1 MRIMTDHKLP
11 RLYVP
16 QALRA
21 REKISLDST
30 QTHYLL
36 HVLRRKAGDQLRLFQ
51 DASGEFIGTI
61 EAISKKGCVVL
72 LEKQTRAPADT
83 MSITLCFAPI
93 KRQRL
98 ELLLEKATELGVT
111 HLQPVKTQHSM
122 DIGNTERLQAIVTE
136 AAEQCERLT
145 VPQIC
150 PLKDLK
156 TLIGQWN
163 STTPLYWCLER
174 AGAPLLQTLDA
185 AKPISLLTG
194 PEGGF
199 SQEEMAWLHT
209 KDFVKAVS
217 LGPTVLRAETAAI
230 VALGCTQA
238 YLSQHER
245 RVS

>member
-1 MRIMTDHKLP
+1 MNHKLP

-16 QALRA
+16 QDLRA
-21 REKISLDST
+21 REKITLPVP

-36 HVLRRKAGDQLRLFQ
+36 NVLRRKAGDQLRLFQ
-51 DASGEFIGTI
+51 DTSGEFLGTI
-61 EAISKKGCVVL
+61 VNISKKGCEIL
-72 LEKQTRAPADT
+72 LEEQTRKPT
-83 MSITLCFAPI
+83 EPLGLTLCFAPI

-98 ELLLEKATELGVT
+98 EILLEKATELGVS
-111 HLQPVKTQHSM
+111 HLQPIKTQHSM
-122 DIGNTERLQAIVTE
+122 DIGNIERLQAIVTE

-145 VPQIC
+145 VPHLFPSI
-150 PLKDLK
+150 DLK
-156 TLIGQWN
+156 ALVTQWDETL
-163 STTPLYWCLER
+163 PLYWCLER

-185 AKPISLLTG
+185 SQPISLLTG

-217 LGPTVLRAETAAI
+217 LGPTVLRAETAAV

-238 YLSQHER
+238 YLATQGNTHPHK
-245 RVS
+245 